1 MIDLD
6 QLEALVKAAPGGQ
19 WEVWA
24 SNSWRRVLSRQ
35 DGGNVRVIEPIVQR
49 HDNHP
54 DLMFGEGV
62 REYLEGVTPDA
73 VLALIAEMRAL
84 RGNTIDACVEA
95 VANLAGEEYSPIW
108 NSAIS
113 DAVDRLN
120 AMKEPK

>member
-6 QLEALVKAAPGGQ
+6 QLEALAKAAPSGQ
-19 WEVWA
+19 WEVWT

-35 DGGNVRVIEPIVQR
+35 DGGNARVIEPTVQR

-62 REYLEGVTPDA
+62 REYLEGVTPDV
-73 VLALIAEMRAL
+73 VLALIAEARAL
-84 RGNTIDACVEA
+84 RGKTIGACVEA

-120 AMKEPK
+120 AMKAPK